1 MKIIYTTIVLSFL
14 SISLLAQTDLDD
26 QNDDKVFYEEYFQ
39 NNENNWKIY
48 YKKILFGR
56 YFIETIGRDAP
67 AISTKTFFF
76 NEKLNYEIE
85 TKVAIEWNKSKE
97 MMGFLWNADSTSAYG
112 IAFNKELKPY
122 VFTTDNGKE
131 TIVKMGSE
139 ENMLQDMYEENTL
152 TVKKIDYEYLVFING
167 KYFCTMPTTKNLRKQ
182 IGYFIGKKS
191 EMKVESLILK
201 YL

>member
-1 MKIIYTTIVLSFL
+1 MKAALTL
-14 SISLLAQTDLDD
+14 SLLFAFSLALVGQTDLETKKD
-26 QNDDKVFYEEYFQ
+26 QKVFYKEYFQ
-39 NNENNWKIY
+39 NNDNNWNIY

-67 AISTKTFFF
+67 VISKKTFFF

-85 TKVAIEWNKSKE
+85 TKIAIEWNKSKE
-97 MMGFLWNADSTSAYG
+97 MMGFIWNADSTSAYG

-122 VFTTDNGKE
+122 VFKTENGNE
-131 TIVKMGSE
+131 TIVKMGSDDDLLE
-139 ENMLQDMYEENTL
+139 DMYEENTL
-152 TVKKIDYEYLVFING
+152 TIKKIDAEYLVFLNG
-167 KYFCTMPTTKNLRKQ
+167 KYFCTMPTGKSIRKQ

-191 EMKVESLILK
+191 EMKVESLIMK

>member
-1 MKIIYTTIVLSFL
+1 LRIITATIVFSFL
-14 SISLLAQTDLDD
+14 SISLFAQTDLDD
-26 QNDDKVFYEEYFQ
+26 QKDNKVFYEEYFQ

-122 VFTTDNGKE
+122 VFTTENGEE
-131 TIVKMGSE
+131 TIVKMGTDE
-139 ENMLQDMYEENTL
+139 DLLEDMYEENTL